1 MRRAVA
7 GRVSR
12 RQETDQTCNGDDED
26 QENNER
32 KGVRL
37 HWSQLPAALP
47 VEPDAP
53 VDEAP

>member
-1 MRRAVA
+1 MA
-7 GRVSR
+7 GCVSR

-37 HWSQLPAALP
+37 HWSQLPVELP
-47 VEPDAP
+47 VDPDAP
-53 VDEAP
+53 VDEVP